1 MATPVVISGA
11 AIISPLGLSR
21 QQTWAGVRAGR
32 CGMKPLTAVETPL
45 PPERMGG
52 QAVDLPA
59 DFAPDQQRVVRYL
72 RRAILDALADAG
84 MSETIPYAPARCGI
98 MLGTTLH
105 GMRCGGRFLRT
116 GDFTHLRGFLSSAV
130 IEQALGDLPL
140 TGFAATTC
148 SACSS
153 SLGSIAL
160 ALTLLRTGALDMVVA
175 GGYDPISEYAYAG
188 FNSLRLVADVPLRPF
203 AKGRQG
209 MKLAEG
215 YGIVVLERAADA
227 ERRGAEALALVAG
240 CGESADAHHLTQPHP
255 QGEGAARAMSA
266 ALDAAGL
273 SVADIGLI
281 VAHATGTPDNDA
293 SEHAA
298 LARTFGSRLSLVP
311 VVAFKSHLGHTLGG
325 AGAVELILAAMAMR
339 EQIVPPCANVTAD
352 DVEFGDMQLATG
364 AARPAEIRA
373 TLSTSLGFGGANTCA
388 ILRPPDKRAR
398 LSDHLVSASQSD
410 SAITPVAFEPDEVL
424 ITGLSVLAPGII
436 GNEAF
441 RQRVMGG
448 EILTADAGAIP
459 DEVLLPL
466 ITTRRARRI
475 SDYVKLLLAAT
486 TLALQ
491 DAGVTDIPAFAQSCC
506 AILGSMHGSTG
517 YSYEYYGQIVR
528 EGLAAANPML
538 FAEGVP
544 NAGSAHISLALGIK
558 GGCQTLIGSRTSG
571 LDAMRLAALRIASG
585 QWDRAIV
592 GAAEEYSPLCNS
604 AYARCGLYCGTA
616 AAIPFAQETGF
627 LTGAGA
633 AVFILESRRSADS
646 REARARARVNAG
658 ASRRG
663 KSCFADAVC
672 QTLRE
677 IGTPRAIISS
687 ANATWIDKAEAK
699 GISQALAD
707 VAAPGMIG
715 CLYGPVAEMY
725 SVTPLASLAAALLG
739 DALPCVRQVAS
750 MGDEKS
756 SAADVT
762 VDSRTFGVLASD
774 FSGLVSALSISRLP

>member
-1 MATPVVISGA
+1 MQTPVVISGA
-11 AIISPLGLSR
+11 AIISPLGLTR
-21 QQTWAGVRAGR
+21 EETWAGVRAGR
-32 CGMKPLTAVETPL
+32 CGMKPLSAVETPL
-45 PPERMGG
+45 PPDRLGG
-52 QAVDLPA
+52 QAVDLPP

-84 MSETIPYAPARCGI
+84 MADSIPYPPARCGV

-116 GDFTHLRGFLSSAV
+116 GDLSHLRGFLASAV
-130 IEQALGDLPL
+130 IEQAIGDLPI
-140 TGFAATTC
+140 TGLAATTC

-160 ALTLLRTGALDMVVA
+160 ALTLLRVGALDMVIA

-188 FNSLRLVADVPLRPF
+188 FQSLRLVADVPLRPF

-215 YGIVVLERAADA
+215 YGIVILERAADA
-227 ERRGAEALALVAG
+227 RQRGNAPLAMVAG

-255 QGEGAARAMSA
+255 QGDGAAAAMSA

-273 SVADIGLI
+273 SATQIDLI

-298 LARTFGSRLSLVP
+298 LAQTFGSRLGQIP

-339 EQIVPPCANVTAD
+339 EQTVPPCASVTAD
-352 DVEFGDMQLATG
+352 EVEFADMQLATG
-364 AARPAEIRA
+364 TARPADIRA

-388 ILRPPDKRAR
+388 ILRPADAGHAAPA
-398 LSDHLVSASQSD
+398 
-410 SAITPVAFEPDEVL
+410 PFEPGEVL
-424 ITGLSVLAPGII
+424 ITGLSVLAPGVT
-436 GNEAF
+436 GNNAF
-441 RQRVMGG
+441 AQCVESGH
-448 EILTADAGAIP
+448 ILTADAGAIA
-459 DEVLLPL
+459 DDVLLPL

-475 SDYVKLLLAAT
+475 SEYVKLLLAAT

-491 DAGVTDIPAFAQSCC
+491 DAAVTDIPGFAESCC

-517 YSYEYYGQIVR
+517 YSYEYYAQVVR
-528 EGLAAANPML
+528 EGIASANPML

-544 NAGSAHISLALGIK
+544 NAGSAHISLALGVK

-592 GAAEEYSPLCNS
+592 GAAEEYSVLCNS
-604 AYARCGLYCGTA
+604 VYAHCGLYCGSA
-616 AAIPFAQETGF
+616 AAIPFAHPTGF

-646 REARARARVNAG
+646 RSARARARINAG

-663 KSCFADAVC
+663 KPGSADAVS
-672 QTLRE
+672 QALRE
-677 IGTPRAIISS
+677 IGTPAAVISS
-687 ANATWIDKAEAK
+687 ANATWIDHAEAM
-699 GISQALAD
+699 GIRQALAGL
-707 VAAPGMIG
+707 AASGTIG
-715 CLYGPVAEMY
+715 CLYGPLAEMY

-739 DALPCVRQVAS
+739 NSLPRAMQIPHSAGAV
-750 MGDEKS
+750 S
-756 SAADVT
+756 SAASAVSSAT
-762 VDSRTFGVLASD
+762 PIAATANTFGVLASD
-774 FSGLVSALSISRLP
+774 FSGLVSALSVSRLP